1 MKKLKL
7 FYFLSLSYFS
17 VFAQEINSPS
27 LAFEFLNQFH
37 NVRDFTIS
45 KNQDEVYFTV
55 QSSNEEVSKIAFS
68 KKIKNIWSAP
78 QLVNFSS
85 DSRDLEPFLT
95 YDGLRLYFASNRLK
109 TENDTNTKDFD
120 IWYVERKDIK
130 SAWSKPINVGFPIN
144 TEKDEFY
151 PSVTKN
157 GNLYFTCINEK
168 SLGKDDIFVS
178 KWKDGK
184 YSEPENMGTNINSE
198 GYEFNA
204 YVSPE
209 ESFIIFTAYNRKD
222 GYGSGDLY
230 ISYNENGNWSL
241 AQNLSIE
248 INSKQMDYCPFY
260 DVNSNTLYFTSKRNF
275 VQDKK
280 FNSIEEFQK
289 EISKVE
295 NGFSRI
301 YKINI
306 KL

>member
-1 MKKLKL
+1 M
-7 FYFLSLSYFS
+7 
-17 VFAQEINSPS
+17 
-27 LAFEFLNQFH
+27 
-37 NVRDFTIS
+37 
-45 KNQDEVYFTV
+45 
-55 QSSNEEVSKIAFS
+55 
-68 KKIKNIWSAP
+68 
-78 QLVNFSS
+78 
-85 DSRDLEPFLT
+85 T